1 MSVELGFH
9 EVHTSQTFTMH
20 DKHMTVLLGTF
31 TGGLEFQNA
40 QKLNIL
46 ATV

>member
-1 MSVELGFH
+1 
-9 EVHTSQTFTMH
+9 MH
-20 DKHMTVLLGTF
+20 DKHLTVLLGTF

-46 ATV
+46 ASDLILILATLR